1 RHKSRASCKPLA
13 ASRPRP
19 GPPRPPAFPGQSPEW
34 PPFGDTKQR
43 RARASIAFV
52 IGNGDAGS
60 KQCLAWIASPRRL
73 SKGTLLV
80 KKLLRTHLGNA
91 QEWTHDAF
99 HFYTFG
105 LFGRPRPKV
114 DNVGGEELND
124 NMPRMLRGGSF
135 FEQPLHVRS
144 S

>member
-1 RHKSRASCKPLA
+1 ALANRASTYLADPTEQRPSAPRDHEPRHKSRASCKPLA
-13 ASRPRP
+13 ASRPRT

-80 KKLLRTHLGNA
+80 KKLLRTHLAGPLA
-91 QEWTHDAF
+91 AC
-99 HFYTFG
+99 
-105 LFGRPRPKV
+105 LRPSP
-114 DNVGGEELND
+114 
-124 NMPRMLRGGSF
+124 PYST
-135 FEQPLHVRS
+135 
-144 S
+144 